1 MRGRPVVVQTR
12 LLESPKAQARLS
24 ESADIVLVDGLESLR
39 AALPGADALVAIPPL
54 KVEKATLELAVR
66 LKVVATV
73 ASGSDHLAVSYLE
86 ERGIPVFTG
95 LGKAPDAVSEYVHWA
110 AVAVHRGFFRQALA
124 LHQGDLDWSARFR
137 TPRSTELRGTTF
149 GVVGLGHVG
158 RSVATRMASLPGV
171 RVIAHD
177 PFVRPVDSGGI
188 ELVGLEELFQESTT
202 VSLNVPLMDST
213 RGLVDARLL
222 GALGPDGVLVNA
234 ARAGIVAEH
243 HLLEALRSGD
253 IKGAAIDVFDVEP
266 ASRDVV
272 EGLASTGRIVLTPHL
287 AGVSEQALEAL
298 CNFAVDSVLK
308 EVC

>member
-39 AALPGADALVAIPPL
+39 AALPGADAFVAIPPL

-73 ASGSDHLAVSYLE
+73 TSGSDHLAVSYLE

-124 LHQGDLDWSARFR
+124 LHQGDLDWSARFG

-213 RGLVDARLL
+213 RGLVGARLL

-234 ARAGIVAEH
+234 ARAGVVVEH